1 MNIDFGMEK
10 YVYKIENKINK
21 KIYVGQTNNLD
32 RRMQEHKH
40 DERNNHPIHNA
51 IKKYGWENFEVSV
64 LYYGVNYN
72 EKEKEYIK
80 LYKSNR
86 KEYGYNITAGG
97 QDSSGENN
105 PQSKLSQSDVHQIIS
120 DLKGNNSIEC
130 IAKKYRTT
138 VKTIRNINAG
148 ISWRI
153 GSLQYPI
160 RKRKLKIL
168 NNEEVKE
175 IISLLK
181 DANNSIEGIADM
193 FNIKPYIVLN
203 INKGNTY
210 RLDSEIYPIREI
222 GIPGRDIERI
232 VEMLEQENI
241 PIKEIAEKFNK
252 TLSQIY
258 RINKGECWHNDSLKY
273 PIRKMTVERNELGQY
288 KCGNLLLTQMEA

>member
-105 PQSKLSQSDVHQIIS
+105 PQSKLSQSDVYQIIS

-210 RLDSEIYPIREI
+210 RLDSEIYPISEI
-222 GIPGRDIERI
+222 GIPSRDIERI